1 MAGLAACRGKRDT
14 VSLWRKSLKVRC
26 RRFCIVLRQLGA
38 LALMISLPTVGYSES
53 SLTAGFGLRNQNPFL
68 QVFGLPTLQSAT
80 LASAGKPDYGIAL
93 DLANHAD
100 AGANAL
106 ETFVVDGET
115 YFLTFS
121 ARRRVLPWLELGL
134 DLPMLTHVD
143 GFMDDGIESWHSTF
157 GLSNT
162 KRRGASDELNFRY
175 DRGGVT
181 QFELTSSTAGIGD
194 VQLTAAI
201 PLREADADD
210 GLAVA
215 VRSSVKLPTGDEREL
230 RGSGAADLSL
240 ALHVSCSTVNLRY
253 REWPVH
259 WPWAMARFCRI
270 CSAALCPLVASW
282 RGGRLAS
289 DSRSRRSSI
298 FRVATLTATSKNWA
312 AIPRNWPSVAACAR
326 KTAARCFD
334 SLSSRMYPRTQLP
347 TSRCIFQSLASES
360 ADES

>member
-1 MAGLAACRGKRDT
+1 MAGLAACRGKWDS
-14 VSLWRKSLKVRC
+14 VSLWRKSLEVRC
-26 RRFCIVLRQLGA
+26 KRFCVVLHRLGV
-38 LALMISLPTVGYSES
+38 LALMTLLPAVGYSES
-53 SLTAGFGLRNQNPFL
+53 SLTTGFGLRNQNPFL
-68 QVFGLPTLQSAT
+68 QIFGLPTLQTAT
-80 LASAGKPDYGIAL
+80 LAPAGQIDYGIAL

-100 AGANAL
+100 AGTNAL

-240 ALHVSCSTVNLRY
+240 ALHVSDTHTLLNRDLVLSGMVGALALGDGEILPDLQRSFV
-253 REWPVH
+253 PFGGAV
-259 WPWAMARFCRI
+259 ARWQVGERF
-270 CSAALCPLVASW
+270 
-282 RGGRLAS
+282 
-289 DSRSRRSSI
+289 
-298 FRVATLTATSKNWA
+298 
-312 AIPRNWPSVAACAR
+312 AI
-326 KTAARCFD
+326 T
-334 SLSSRMYPRTQLP
+334 TQLYVQG
-347 TSRCIFQSLASES
+347 SDIKELGGNSAQLAVGGSVRAKNSDTLFRFAVVEDVS
-360 ADES
+360 ANATTDFALHFSVVAIGVGR